1 MGKNRNGLV
10 REPWT
15 DPHREKTHKFLW
27 WKVMKGRRQEFRV
40 LTEAALAG
48 PQRGSSRKL
57 HGGLRSK
64 TKDSGTPCAWQSKQE
79 PAPGTFSVP
88 ESAPSQERVD

>member
-1 MGKNRNGLV
+1 
-10 REPWT
+10 
-15 DPHREKTHKFLW
+15 
-27 WKVMKGRRQEFRV
+27 MKGRTQEFRV
-40 LTEAALAG
+40 LKEAALAG

-64 TKDSGTPCAWQSKQE
+64 TRDSGAPCAWQSQQE

-88 ESAPSQERVD
+88 ESTPSQERVD